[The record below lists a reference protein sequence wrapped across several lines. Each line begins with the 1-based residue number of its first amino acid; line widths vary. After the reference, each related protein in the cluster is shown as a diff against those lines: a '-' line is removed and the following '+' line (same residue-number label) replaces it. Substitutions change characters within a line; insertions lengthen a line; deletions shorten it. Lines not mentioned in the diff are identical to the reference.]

1 MLPDSTGTQ
10 IVPGNTGYYPGKVLV
25 DDAECIPITCLPDS
39 TFKKEAEEEEK
50 GVSGSKRYSDKRKEE
65 RLRRER
71 EKQER
76 LLRKQNGEKEG
87 EEKKEEKVGEKK
99 EEEGEEKKEGENQRS
114 VNEVGRQ
121 SFKQMTFR
129 FNLF

>member
-1 MLPDSTGTQ
+1 MNNFVGKFFLSLTIRGKLEKTMQNVFLLHARQTLP
-10 IVPGNTGYYPGKVLV
+10 L
-25 DDAECIPITCLPDS
+25 
-39 TFKKEAEEEEK
+39 KEAEEEEK

-87 EEKKEEKVGEKK
+87 EEKAGEKKK
-99 EEEGEEKKEGENQRS
+99 EEEVGKKNKEEEREEKEEGENQRW
-114 VNEVGRQ
+114 VGEVGRR
-121 SFKQMTFR
+121 SFKQD
-129 FNLF
+129 